1 MQFIQ
6 RIRHRFQSPLTTLRG
21 LQSATLYVM
30 RHVGLVGR
38 AECWATRTADGRD
51 GVLLVIQ
58 TPQVVPAA
66 AREEM
71 QQYFRRKLMELGEL
85 RGEPFRLLIR
95 DGEEQSL
102 AHRAR
107 ADSSSARIA
116 TMIAA
121 ANHSPEADAPA
132 EQLLADLRTTVRQR
146 THERR
151 QARADSD
158 YAPLAPMTD
167 LGTLSS
173 N

>member
-71 QQYFRRKLMELGEL
+71 QQYFRRKLMELG
-85 RGEPFRLLIR
+85 
-95 DGEEQSL
+95 D
-102 AHRAR
+102 
-107 ADSSSARIA
+107 
-116 TMIAA
+116 
-121 ANHSPEADAPA
+121 
-132 EQLLADLRTTVRQR
+132 
-146 THERR
+146 ERR

-158 YAPLAPMTD
+158 YAPLAPMTN
-167 LGTLSS
+167 LATLSS
-173 N
+173 H

>member
-6 RIRHRFQSPLTTLRG
+6 RIRRRFQSPLTTLRG

-71 QQYFRRKLMELGEL
+71 Q
-85 RGEPFRLLIR
+85 
-95 DGEEQSL
+95 
-102 AHRAR
+102 
-107 ADSSSARIA
+107 
-116 TMIAA
+116 
-121 ANHSPEADAPA
+121 
-132 EQLLADLRTTVRQR
+132 
-146 THERR
+146 
-151 QARADSD
+151 ARADSD
-158 YAPLAPMTD
+158 YAPLAPMTN

>member
-30 RHVGLVGR
+30 RHVGLVGH

-95 DGEEQSL
+95 DGQEQSL

-116 TMIAA
+116 TLIAA
-121 ANHSPEADAPA
+121 ANKRPEADAPA

-146 THERR
+146 THARR
-151 QARADSD
+151 QARAGSD
-158 YAPLAPMTD
+158 YAPLAPMTN
-167 LGTLSS
+167 LATLSS

>member
-1 MQFIQ
+1 M
-6 RIRHRFQSPLTTLRG
+6 
-21 LQSATLYVM
+21 
-30 RHVGLVGR
+30 
-38 AECWATRTADGRD
+38 
-51 GVLLVIQ
+51 LVIQ

-116 TMIAA
+116 TLIAG
-121 ANHSPEADAPA
+121 ANKRPEADAPA

-151 QARADSD
+151 QARAGSD
-158 YAPLAPMTD
+158 YAPMTN

>member
-71 QQYFRRKLMELGEL
+71 QYFRRKLMELG
-85 RGEPFRLLIR
+85 
-95 DGEEQSL
+95 D
-102 AHRAR
+102 
-107 ADSSSARIA
+107 
-116 TMIAA
+116 
-121 ANHSPEADAPA
+121 
-132 EQLLADLRTTVRQR
+132 
-146 THERR
+146 ERR

-158 YAPLAPMTD
+158 YAPLAPVTK

>member
-95 DGEEQSL
+95 DGQ
-102 AHRAR
+102 
-107 ADSSSARIA
+107 
-116 TMIAA
+116 
-121 ANHSPEADAPA
+121 
-132 EQLLADLRTTVRQR
+132 
-146 THERR
+146 
-151 QARADSD
+151 
-158 YAPLAPMTD
+158 
-167 LGTLSS
+167 
-173 N
+173 

>member
-51 GVLLVIQ
+51 GVWLVIQ
-58 TPQVVPAA
+58 TPQGVPAA

-71 QQYFRRKLMELGEL
+71 QQYFRRKLMELG
-85 RGEPFRLLIR
+85 
-95 DGEEQSL
+95 D
-102 AHRAR
+102 
-107 ADSSSARIA
+107 
-116 TMIAA
+116 
-121 ANHSPEADAPA
+121 
-132 EQLLADLRTTVRQR
+132 
-146 THERR
+146 ERR
-151 QARADSD
+151 QARAGSD
-158 YAPLAPMTD
+158 YAPMTN

>member
-6 RIRHRFQSPLTTLRG
+6 RIRRRFQSPLTTLRG

-85 RGEPFRLLIR
+85 RG
-95 DGEEQSL
+95 
-102 AHRAR
+102 HC
-107 ADSSSARIA
+107 RIA
-116 TMIAA
+116 LLGGRFVI
-121 ANHSPEADAPA
+121 PIGKDRVDA
-132 EQLLADLRTTVRQR
+132 QR
-146 THERR
+146 TR
-151 QARADSD
+151 QGRNFAGGRAVANDQPT
-158 YAPLAPMTD
+158 APGA
-167 LGTLSS
+167 
-173 N
+173 

>member
-6 RIRHRFQSPLTTLRG
+6 RIRRRFQSPLTTLRG

-107 ADSSSARIA
+107 R
-116 TMIAA
+116 
-121 ANHSPEADAPA
+121 
-132 EQLLADLRTTVRQR
+132 QLVGAHCHPDR
-146 THERR
+146 RR
-151 QARADSD
+151 QP
-158 YAPLAPMTD
+158 APRGGCA
-167 LGTLSS
+167 G
-173 N
+173 

>member
-6 RIRHRFQSPLTTLRG
+6 RIRRRFQSPLTTLRG

-107 ADSSSARIA
+107 TDSSSARIA
-116 TMIAA
+116 TLIAA
-121 ANHSPEADAPA
+121 ANQRPEADAPA

-146 THERR
+146 TTSAGRR
-151 QARADSD
+151 
-158 YAPLAPMTD
+158 APTATTRRWRP
-167 LGTLSS
+167 
-173 N
+173 

>member
-71 QQYFRRKLMELGEL
+71 QYFRRKLMELGEL

-116 TMIAA
+116 TLIAA
-121 ANHSPEADAPA
+121 ANQRPEADAPA

-151 QARADSD
+151 QARAGSD
-158 YAPLAPMTD
+158 YAPMTN